1 MILMGAVFPMSGAPD
16 GSIADV
22 TAWLRTL
29 GLGEYA
35 ASFVNNKI
43 DAKILR
49 LLTDDDLKA
58 LEVGAL
64 GDRKRLLAAIADFDR
79 SAPATSDRT
88 TAPLSYTPRHLAER
102 ILGSRGA
109 VEGER
114 KHVTVL
120 FADVKG
126 STSLIDNLD
135 PEEAAVRLNPAL
147 SAMMEAVHRY
157 EGMVNKVQG
166 DGIMALFGA
175 PVAHEDH
182 AVRACLAALAILDHF
197 KDGLEVRVGLH
208 DGEVLVRAINKDL
221 SIDYDAIGP
230 TVHLASRMEQG
241 ATPGTARITESV
253 RSLVEG
259 YIESRSIGPV
269 SVKGLAR
276 KVEVHELVGRSLLR
290 MRWEARAARQLTA
303 FVGRQ
308 RELETIFAAAENA
321 GAGDGQLV
329 ALVGEAGMGKSRLV
343 HEFTRSPQ
351 FEGWSVCQT
360 GALSHG
366 ASTPYLPIGMLVRAI
381 FDVDDLDDH
390 AAMDRK
396 ILEGLERV
404 ATDVDPLIPVMQS
417 LMDLPVSSQDWSS
430 LDPQQRRNRII
441 DGVKRLVL
449 RSAETRPMMLI
460 FEDLHWVDA
469 ESQRVLDALIEVM
482 GAHRLLLLVTHRP
495 EYRKEWMQKSFYS
508 RIRVDPLVATSA
520 HAMLDAMLGPAGE
533 LESVKHLLIERTEG
547 RPLFIEETVRSL
559 RELGILT
566 EYDGNAVLN
575 RDLTNIEIPASVQDV
590 LAARIDRLAPELK
603 NLLQTT
609 AVIGRR
615 VPVRL
620 LRAIEPLTEQE
631 LLARLMALQSSE
643 FLYEVEAGEDAA
655 YLFKHALTEEVAYAS
670 LTQET
675 RRLLH
680 GRLVDAIETAYA
692 ARLEEHVEDLG
703 RHALRAERWDKA
715 VIYNREAA
723 KKAHERSAY
732 VAAIE
737 RFEDALLALDHLPD
751 DEAHVA
757 DKMDVR
763 LEMRTALWPLGR
775 HDQLAARVR
784 EAGVLAEQV
793 GDIAR
798 LANVHNYLTAH
809 YWRAGEH
816 REAIEH
822 GEKGIALAER
832 AGDFSIRVTTM
843 HHLGHA
849 FNAHGEFTRQVAL
862 HREVVKELTGPVA
875 YRRHGMAGYP
885 SAITRG
891 FLAWGLAEL
900 GEFDEAFAWAQE
912 GIEIASKVNSAMT
925 TVWVTNYLA
934 LTHLFRGEVNEAIGL
949 LEPNLALCHR
959 AEVRL
964 LLTLTSSLLG
974 LAFSTSSR
982 GTDAVALLEM
992 AVKPENMRY
1001 HPQGSG
1007 YPLVWLAD
1015 GYLHA
1020 SRFAEA
1026 SDAVMQ
1032 ALDIAKRQEER
1043 GHEAWALFTQA
1054 QIEQAAGVSLNTVVS
1069 RYGSALDLAEICNMR
1084 PLAARCQLR
1093 LGAAQL
1099 DLAHR
1104 KEALAL
1110 LNEARDVFRLMGM
1123 TSWLDQ
1129 ANRLLAVQ
1137 K

>member
-1 MILMGAVFPMSGAPD
+1 MSGAPD

-22 TAWLRTL
+22 AAWLSTL
-29 GLGEYA
+29 GFEEYA

-49 LLTDDDLKA
+49 QLTDADLKA
-58 LEVGAL
+58 LDVDAL
-64 GDRKRLLAAIADFDR
+64 GDRKRLLAAIADYDR
-79 SAPATSDRT
+79 SGLTSTDQLA
-88 TAPLSYTPRHLAER
+88 APLAYTPHHLAER

-126 STSLIDNLD
+126 STSLIEKLD
-135 PEEAAVRLNPAL
+135 PEEAALRLNPVL
-147 SAMMEAVHRY
+147 SAMMAAVHRY

-175 PVAHEDH
+175 PLAHEDH
-182 AVRACLAALAILDHF
+182 AVRACLAALAILEHF
-197 KDGLEVRVGLH
+197 RDDLEVRVGLH
-208 DGEVLVRAINKDL
+208 NGEVLVRAINKDL
-221 SIDYDAIGP
+221 SIDYDAIGA
-230 TVHLASRMEQG
+230 TVHLASRMEQS
-241 ATPGTARITESV
+241 AAPGTARITDSV
-253 RSLVEG
+253 RSLADG
-259 YIESRSIGPV
+259 YIETRAIGPV
-269 SVKGLAR
+269 SVKGLAHQ
-276 KVEVHELVGRSLLR
+276 VEVHELVGRTILR
-290 MRWEARAARQLTA
+290 TRWEARAARQLTA
-303 FVGRQ
+303 FVGRR
-308 RELETIFAAAENA
+308 RELETMFAAAENA

-343 HEFTRSPQ
+343 HEFTQASQ
-351 FEGWSVCQT
+351 FDDWRVCQT

-366 ASTPYLPIGMLVRAI
+366 ASTPYLPIGMLVRTI
-381 FDVDDLDDH
+381 FGVDDLDDH
-390 AAMDRK
+390 AAINEK
-396 ILEGLERV
+396 INKGLEWIAV
-404 ATDVDPLIPVMQS
+404 DVDPLIPVMQS
-417 LMDLPVSSQDWSS
+417 LMDLPVSSHDWPS

-441 DGVKRLVL
+441 EGVKRLVL
-449 RSAETRPMMLI
+449 RSAEPRPMVLV

-482 GAHRLLLLVTHRP
+482 GAHRLLVLVTHRP
-495 EYRKEWMQKSFYS
+495 EYRKDWMQRSFYS
-508 RIRVDPLVATSA
+508 RIRVDPLAAASA
-520 HAMLDAMLGPAGE
+520 RSMLDGMLGAGGE
-533 LESVKHLLIERTEG
+533 TESLKQLLIERTEG

-566 EYDGNAVLN
+566 ERDGKAALD
-575 RDLTNIEIPASVQDV
+575 RDVTNIELPASVQDV

-603 NLLQTT
+603 NLLQTA

-620 LRAIEPLTEQE
+620 LRAIEPATEQA
-631 LLARLMALQSSE
+631 LLSRLTALQSSE

-680 GRLVDAIETAYA
+680 GRLVEAIETAYA
-692 ARLEEHVEDLG
+692 ARLEEHVVDLG
-703 RHALRAERWDKA
+703 RHALRAELWDKA
-715 VIYNREAA
+715 FAYNREAA
-723 KKAHERSAY
+723 KKAHGRSAY

-737 RFEDALLALDHLPD
+737 RFEDALFALDHLPD
-751 DEAHVA
+751 DEAHIN

-775 HDQLAARVR
+775 HDQLAKRVR
-784 EAGVLAEQV
+784 EAGDLAEQV

-816 REAIEH
+816 RKAIEH

-832 AGDFSIRVTTM
+832 AGDFSVRVTTM
-843 HHLGHA
+843 HHFGHA
-849 FNAHGEFTRQVAL
+849 FNAHGNFARQVEL
-862 HREVVKELTGPVA
+862 HREVVTALTGPVA
-875 YRRHGMAGYP
+875 YLRHGMAGYP

-900 GEFDEAFAWAQE
+900 GEFDEAFAWAHE

-925 TVWVTNYLA
+925 TVWVTDYLA
-934 LTHLFRGEVNEAIGL
+934 LTHLFRGEISQAINL
-949 LEPNLALCHR
+949 LEPNLELCQR

-964 LLTLTSSLLG
+964 LLTLTSSMLG
-974 LAFSTSSR
+974 LAFSTCGR
-982 GTDAVALLEM
+982 QTEAVPLLEM

-1020 SRFAEA
+1020 ACFAEA
-1026 SDAVMQ
+1026 SDAVLQ
-1032 ALDIAKRQEER
+1032 ALDIARRQEER
-1043 GHEAWALFTQA
+1043 GHEAWGLFTQA
-1054 QIEQAAGVSLNTVVS
+1054 QIEQAVGAPRDTVLS
-1069 RYGSALDLAEICNMR
+1069 RYRSALALAELCQMR
-1084 PLAARCQLR
+1084 PLVARCHLL
-1093 LGAAQL
+1093 LGAAHL
-1099 DLAHR
+1099 DFADST
-1104 KEALAL
+1104 EALAL
-1110 LNEARDVFRLMGM
+1110 LGKAREAFCGMGM
-1123 TSWLDQ
+1123 TGYVKQLDGLS
-1129 ANRLLAVQ
+1129 RGR